1 MTELR
6 DPVQGLL
13 GYLHEIE
20 IKEPTSV
27 LIFQLPRETKQL
39 SESYLQ
45 GVMGAAKRMLPK
57 DRPVMFIGCDVN
69 VYELAG
75 TDAVMLKLKG
85 II

>member
-45 GVMGAAKRMLPK
+45 GVMGAAKECYQKIGLLCLLDAMSMCTNLQEQMLS
-57 DRPVMFIGCDVN
+57 C
-69 VYELAG
+69 
-75 TDAVMLKLKG
+75 
-85 II
+85 